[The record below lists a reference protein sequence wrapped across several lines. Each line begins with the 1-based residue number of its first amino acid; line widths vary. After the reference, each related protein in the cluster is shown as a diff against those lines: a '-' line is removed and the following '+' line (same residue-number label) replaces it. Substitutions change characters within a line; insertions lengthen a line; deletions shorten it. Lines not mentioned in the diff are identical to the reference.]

1 MKLTARDFGLFGLII
16 YFTFIGGTFY
26 SQLNFPLRVASQ
38 IIVTLILGLWL
49 LVKLRRKEGLPATDL
64 DWPIAAYLLVNLV
77 SALLG
82 VSPRYSLETSW
93 FSLAHVLTLY
103 LLVDLIRRGWG
114 FKLAWAFYM
123 TAAVVCLVGLAEFLA
138 WYVGTAQLAGFSQG
152 WLDIGGWRQPIPPQI
167 YRLNITLNGST
178 PLSAYLA
185 LLITPAIGL
194 ILTLPRRDQN
204 RQALILW
211 LALAL
216 LVQILTFSRAGIL
229 ALAVSLLLLAAGWLK
244 VTGRGWAELR
254 RYWSRMSPLYRGLI
268 GFGLVLLAGLG
279 LFWLQHSFLN
289 RAGSTN
295 FRLTLWQAAVEIFQD
310 HWLTGAGPANF
321 GRALLQLNRA
331 DLPRQQIAT
340 AHSIYLN
347 TAAEL
352 GVLGLVVGAWLMAAL
367 ILAWRR
373 RWQQARQGGQAEQIR
388 LVAAGAALVGL
399 AAQTLVD
406 TYTATPNMLVML
418 ALVAYII
425 SGVSP
430 VTTPARRRVAAY
442 LALALLCLSA
452 IGLGWLA
459 RADLH
464 FQRSVRAERAGDLPR
479 AIAEATQAHQF
490 DPALTLYD
498 FRLAL
503 LQARLADL
511 TGSAEARQAAI
522 DHYQAG
528 LAREPI
534 WGLNSASLAGLL
546 GQQGQPEEAID
557 IWQRTLA
564 AEDAALYWLNLGY
577 LSEQQGDWANAVANY
592 GQALRRAPGLAA
604 SSFWQATPAR
614 SARWSDFVE
623 AAVAQLPAEGQGE
636 IELRVDLA
644 MARADLETVE
654 ALIGPAT
661 PATIPELRLKL
672 AELYLHRGQP
682 EQAELL
688 LQADPITGQD
698 YLLAGWLKLQLGH
711 KAEAERL
718 LKTAVFLG
726 HGAANYY
733 LGQLYEQQGNL
744 PAAEM
749 AYRRGFSPR
758 GVAEDVAVTI
768 YGRPGGL
775 DLAPQVLRVG
785 VGPQQAESWLALARL
800 LEVQQRF
807 AEAQQI
813 YQLLLTEDPFLD
825 VARQRLES
833 IGELDQ
839 NRIN

>member
-26 SQLNFPLRVASQ
+26 SQLNFPLRVATQ

-49 LVKLRRKEGLPATDL
+49 LAKLHRKEGLPSTYL
-64 DWPIAAYLLVNLV
+64 DWPIAAYLLVNLT

-82 VSPRYSLETSW
+82 VSSRYSLEGMW
-93 FSLAHVLTLY
+93 FSLGHVLALY
-103 LLVDLIRRGWG
+103 LLVDLMRRGWG
-114 FKLAWAFYM
+114 PKLAWAFYM
-123 TAAVVCLVGLAEFLA
+123 AAAVVCLVGLAEFLA
-138 WYVGTAQLAGFSQG
+138 WYVGTDRLAGFSQG
-152 WLDIGGWRQPIPPQI
+152 WLEIGGWRQPLPPQM
-167 YRLNITLNGST
+167 YRLNITLNGAT

-185 LLITPAIGL
+185 LLIPPAIGL

-204 RQALILW
+204 RPALVLW
-211 LALAL
+211 LALAV

-229 ALAVSLLLLAAGWLK
+229 ALAVSLLLLAIGWLK

-254 RYWSRMSPLYRGLI
+254 HYWSRLSPLYRGLI

-279 LFWLQHSFLN
+279 LFWLQYSFLN
-289 RAGSTN
+289 RAGSTS
-295 FRLTLWQAAVEIFQD
+295 FRLTLWQAAVEIFHT

-352 GVLGLVVGAWLMAAL
+352 GILGLVVGAWLMAAL

-373 RWQQARQGGQAEQIR
+373 RWQQIPQDDQTEQIR
-388 LVAAGAALVGL
+388 LLSVGAALAGL

-406 TYTATPNMLVML
+406 TYPATPNMLVML
-418 ALVAYII
+418 ALVAYIVADI
-425 SGVSP
+425 HSALA
-430 VTTPARRRVAAY
+430 PARRGVAAY
-442 LALALLCLSA
+442 LALALLCLSVV
-452 IGLGWLA
+452 GLGRLA
-459 RADLH
+459 QADLH
-464 FQRSVRAERAGDLPR
+464 FQRSVRAERAGDLTE
-479 AIAEATQAHQF
+479 AIAEATQSHQL
-490 DPALTLYD
+490 DPALALHR

-511 TGSAEARQAAI
+511 TDSVKARQAAI

-528 LAREPI
+528 LAQEPI

-546 GQQGQPEEAID
+546 GRQGRSADAIET
-557 IWQRTLA
+557 WQRTLA
-564 AEDAALYWLNLGY
+564 VEDQALYWLNLGY
-577 LSEQQGDWANAVANY
+577 VYEQQRDWPNAVASY

-604 SSFWQATPAR
+604 SGFWQATPVR
-614 SARWSDFVE
+614 SARWPDFVE
-623 AAVAQLPAEGQGE
+623 AAVAQLPDDGQVE
-636 IELRVDLA
+636 LELRVDLA
-644 MARADLETVE
+644 LARADFEMAE

-661 PATIPELRLKL
+661 SATPPALRLKL
-672 AELYLHRGQP
+672 AELYLRRGQP
-682 EQAELL
+682 ERAEPL
-688 LQADPITGQD
+688 LQPDAITGQE
-698 YLLAGWLKLQLGH
+698 YMLAGWLKLQLGH
-711 KAEAERL
+711 TAEAERL

-726 HGAANYY
+726 HGAANTY
-733 LGQLYEQQGNL
+733 LGQLYEQLGNL
-744 PAAEM
+744 PAAET

-758 GVAEDVAVTI
+758 GMAEDVAVTI

-775 DLAPQVLRVG
+775 DLSPQVLRVG

-800 LEVQQRF
+800 LEAQQRQ

-813 YQLLLTEDPFLD
+813 YQLLLTEDPFLE
-825 VARQRLES
+825 VARQKLKS